1 MSLFSNLFG
10 NPEATP
16 LDSAVHEWLETRKA
30 LKAAKERTFEAL
42 LAEAYPSELA
52 KFDEVEDKLERKLT
66 KLEIAIDGMLV

>member
-16 LDSAVHEWLETRKA
+16 LDAAVHQWLEKRRA

-42 LAEAYPSELA
+42 LAEAYPTELA
-52 KFDEVEDKLERKLT
+52 KLDEVESRLERDLT